1 MPLPTCINHLKC
13 FIGLLFFIFQTTETA
28 YAVTYADDVA
38 PIIQESCITCHNP
51 NGIGPFSLTN
61 YEEVR
66 RRGRQISEVTQ
77 SRYMPPWKPDA
88 DYGPALIGERRL
100 SESQIQSIQS
110 WYASGMESGDLS
122 KLTPYTPPTNEWQ
135 LGTPDLIIQ
144 LDEPFRLP
152 AEAEDI
158 YQNFVIPLPINKTVY
173 VRAFE
178 LMPESRL
185 AIHHAL
191 LTVDNTRKSRERDA
205 ADPGPGWNGME
216 IGGDPPA
223 GHIIGWTPGQEPY
236 QAYPG
241 TAWKLTP
248 GDDLVL
254 QLHMLPTGKPESVN
268 PKLALFFADKEP
280 TLPSYVFQLRN
291 YDIDIPPE
299 DSNYLRTGS
308 MRVPVPV
315 KVVSVYPHAHYLG
328 KDIQLYAKL
337 PNGDTQ
343 WLLRIP
349 DWDFNWQGD
358 YRFKDPIDLPAQ
370 STLHMAYTFDNSS
383 LNPRNPSS
391 PPKRVTGGW
400 RSYDEMA
407 EAMIQVIPSNKEDL
421 ELLVETQLQYDFEL
435 AGGEARYHYYNGI
448 ALEQVNEPEQALKAY
463 LKSIELDPEEAR
475 AYARVGDLLYQRGE
489 IDDAEAYFDESL
501 AYEPALVTSRLG
513 KAKILLYKKQLRP
526 AGFILKELYS
536 EMPDN
541 LQITMLLSNF
551 YRATNDPVMAQS
563 TMEQGLKYFSKSA
576 SFRMEYGRLLL
587 SLSQL
592 SKAEIELQEALRI
605 ERNLGNNPKLLS
617 ATHYLLATLHQK
629 QGELKQATMLAR
641 QSLDLNADYLEAL
654 LLSASLAIEL
664 GDIPIARKHLHT
676 LVARPENETYP
687 YQDILANIPLS
698 TGADLLVE
706 AYESAGKP
714 ELAEK
719 SLRFSETLKQE

>member
-122 KLTPYTPPTNEWQ
+122 KLTPYTPPANEWQ

-191 LTVDNTRKSRERDA
+191 LTVDNTRKSRELDA
-205 ADPGPGWNGME
+205 ADPGPGWNGIE

>member
-122 KLTPYTPPTNEWQ
+122 KLTPYTPPANEWQ

-299 DSNYLRTGS
+299 DLNYLRTGS

-407 EAMIQVIPSNKEDL
+407 EAMIQVIPSNKENL

-536 EMPDN
+536 EIPDN

-664 GDIPIARKHLHT
+664 GDIPTARKHLHT

>member
-122 KLTPYTPPTNEWQ
+122 KLTPYTPPANEWQ

-536 EMPDN
+536 EIPDN

>member
-13 FIGLLFFIFQTTETA
+13 FIGLLFFIFPPTETP

-205 ADPGPGWNGME
+205 AAPGPGWNGME

-349 DWDFNWQGD
+349 DWDFNWHGD

-391 PPKRVTGGW
+391 PPKRVTCGW

-664 GDIPIARKHLHT
+664 GDIPTARKHLHT

>member
-463 LKSIELDPEEAR
+463 LKSI
-475 AYARVGDLLYQRGE
+475 
-489 IDDAEAYFDESL
+489 
-501 AYEPALVTSRLG
+501 
-513 KAKILLYKKQLRP
+513 
-526 AGFILKELYS
+526 
-536 EMPDN
+536 
-541 LQITMLLSNF
+541 
-551 YRATNDPVMAQS
+551 
-563 TMEQGLKYFSKSA
+563 
-576 SFRMEYGRLLL
+576 
-587 SLSQL
+587 
-592 SKAEIELQEALRI
+592 
-605 ERNLGNNPKLLS
+605 
-617 ATHYLLATLHQK
+617 
-629 QGELKQATMLAR
+629 
-641 QSLDLNADYLEAL
+641 
-654 LLSASLAIEL
+654 
-664 GDIPIARKHLHT
+664 
-676 LVARPENETYP
+676 
-687 YQDILANIPLS
+687 
-698 TGADLLVE
+698 
-706 AYESAGKP
+706 
-714 ELAEK
+714 
-719 SLRFSETLKQE
+719 

>member
-664 GDIPIARKHLHT
+664 GDIPTARKHLHT